1 MENQENEKRICCIDF
16 NGNYYTKKQALNL
29 VKSFLFTDFIISIF
43 IFSIQ

>member
-1 MENQENEKRICCIDF
+1 MKNEFVASDF